1 MPYFTT
7 TEWVIVALVLVAGW
21 LLGLASSSGGKK
33 WKQRY
38 LAEREAH
45 ATYKRDADARVADAD
60 RRHVELERRHTEL
73 ERDHTRVLQ
82 AAPAAPAATDTR
94 PVADRSVRPISA
106 TVISPSRTHA
116 ADAARSAHQPGER
129 RGWFD
134 FAGRGSTNRQP

>member
-33 WKQRY
+33 WKERY

-45 ATYKRDADARVADAD
+45 ATYRQDADARVADAE
-60 RRHVELERRHTEL
+60 RRHAELERRHVEL
-73 ERDHTRVLQ
+73 ERDHTRVLN
-82 AAPAAPAATDTR
+82 APPAAPATDTR

-106 TVISPSRTHA
+106 TVISPSRTHTTGTT
-116 ADAARSAHQPGER
+116 RSAHQTGER

-134 FAGRGSTNRQP
+134 FAGRGTTNR